1 MILRMAFDGGT
12 VAPLTKNNRT
22 EATNP
27 HINVLGHITRHELKS
42 LLPATEIWNGL
53 GNRFQWLMARRPK
66 MVPFPKP
73 MPDKDVEEIAREL
86 AHVITLAHQRGRD
99 DKTGYRKRCAMTGTD
114 LKVIAP
120 AATEILGPDVH
131 RLATIHTNAKTDR
144 ELLEVWL
151 KSHADGS
158 PHTLRVYRRVG
169 ERFLAALAIVGADLR
184 RATVED
190 VQTALEAMRSKA
202 DGAPVKAASV
212 NTYVAAVK
220 SFLGFAHRVGFTRFN
235 AAPLIKLKKAPRL
248 VAQRILGE
256 LEVRMLIRAAGE
268 GRDRL
273 MLEVAYFGGLRV
285 SELVSLTWSQV
296 IRRDNGEAQLS
307 IVGKGDKAR
316 EVLIPREIATR
327 LFASRGDAPAAAPVF
342 ASVRRPGQPLTERA
356 VNYIIKEAA
365 ELAGINPGAS
375 MHWLRH
381 AHASHAID
389 NGAPITLVS
398 ATLGHADLK
407 TTSVYAHA
415 RPGESS
421 GRYLKVK

>member
-1 MILRMAFDGGT
+1 MI
-12 VAPLTKNNRT
+12 
-22 EATNP
+22 
-27 HINVLGHITRHELKS
+27 
-42 LLPATEIWNGL
+42 
-53 GNRFQWLMARRPK
+53 
-66 MVPFPKP
+66 
-73 MPDKDVEEIAREL
+73 
-86 AHVITLAHQRGRD
+86 
-99 DKTGYRKRCAMTGTD
+99 GTD
-114 LKVIAP
+114 LEVITP
-120 AATEILGPDVH
+120 ATLEVLGPDVH
-131 RLATIHTNAKTDR
+131 RLATLHTNARTDR
-144 ELLEVWL
+144 ELLKVWL

-158 PHTLRVYRRVG
+158 PHTVRVYQRIG
-169 ERFLAALAIVGADLR
+169 ARFLDALAAAGADLC

-190 VQTALEAMRSKA
+190 VQAALEAMRTKV
-202 DGAPVKAASV
+202 DGAPVKAATV

-235 AAPLIKLKKAPRL
+235 AAPLIKLKKAPRQ

-256 LEVRMLIRAAGE
+256 LEVHMLIRAAGE

-285 SELVSLTWSQV
+285 SELVGLAWGQV
-296 IRRDNGEAQLS
+296 IRRDSGEAQLS

-316 EVLIPREIATR
+316 EVLIPAEIADR
-327 LFASRGDAPAAAPVF
+327 LFASRGDATAPVF
-342 ASVRRPGQPLTERA
+342 PSVRNPGHALTGRA
-356 VNYIIKEAA
+356 VNYIVKAAA
-365 ELAGINPGAS
+365 ERSGVNPAAS
-375 MHWLRH
+375 VHWLRH

-421 GRYLKVK
+421 GRYLKTK